1 MSGTSLDNFECNFV
15 VLHVNNLVR
24 GVSFLK
30 FDLGRALA
38 VKAEETAGEED
49 RVLEVSLDL
58 SLDRVTNQA
67 LLLLISDTNTA
78 KMTRRLQL
86 LVKLIKV

>member
-1 MSGTSLDNFECNFV
+1 MSSTSLNNLKCNFV

-24 GVSFLK
+24 GESFLK

-38 VKAEETAGEED
+38 VKAKETAGEED

-58 SLDRVTNQA
+58 SLDRVTDQA
-67 LLLLISDTNTA
+67 LLLLISDTN
-78 KMTRRLQL
+78 RS
-86 LVKLIKV
+86 VPI